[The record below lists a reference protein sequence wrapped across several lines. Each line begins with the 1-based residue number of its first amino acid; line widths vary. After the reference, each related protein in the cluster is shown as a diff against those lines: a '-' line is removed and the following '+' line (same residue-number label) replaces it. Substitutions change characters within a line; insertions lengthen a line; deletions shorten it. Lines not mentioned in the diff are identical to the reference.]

1 MKIKIKIRPDVGASV
16 YINAEINKS
25 GFPNVA
31 TADLLF
37 ADIEKANVADLHRE
51 GFELHRWS
59 IKRNKTKTTGLAGDK
74 SPTIADGDAVTF
86 FVRKRAS

>member
-16 YINAEINKS
+16 YINAEINGA
-25 GFPNVA
+25 GFANVA

-37 ADIEKANVADLHRE
+37 ADIEKANVADLHKE
-51 GFELHRWS
+51 DLELHRWS
-59 IKRNKTKTTGLAGDK
+59 IKHDKTKTTGLAGDK
-74 SPTIADGDAVTF
+74 SPTIADGDTITF